1 MTPHA
6 ASVEVPAASVL
17 PSSVFVERESL
28 ELKQLQAF
36 LESESPSC
44 EVVMASEVGQAV
56 VLAGRRRAR
65 ARVVVIHGGLADGRA
80 HAFVAR
86 LREQQGAVDLVAFV
100 DRRHCRGPLDE
111 PRLEELQPRLRGALA
126 DGWLF
131 VRFLDRK

>member
-6 ASVEVPAASVL
+6 ASVPEAPSAPAAL
-17 PSSVFVERESL
+17 SSVFVERESL
-28 ELKQLQAF
+28 ELKQFQAF

-44 EVVMASEVGQAV
+44 EVVMASDVGQAV
-56 VLAGRRRAR
+56 VLAGRRRER

-80 HAFVAR
+80 HAFIAR
-86 LREQQGAVDLVAFV
+86 LREQGAVEFVAFV

-111 PRLEELQPRLRGALA
+111 PRLEDLQPRLRGALA
-126 DGWLF
+126 EGWLF